1 MNCQL
6 WSLVARQ
13 IQTEVFEELVLDYFW
28 VAVSMDYLCELL
40 ENEFDQLVVHFLF
53 VNKPSFGMIVDLD
66 EDLSSFDPSLSFLDI
81 HRL

>member
-1 MNCQL
+1 
-6 WSLVARQ
+6 
-13 IQTEVFEELVLDYFW
+13 
-28 VAVSMDYLCELL
+28 MDYLCELL

-66 EDLSSFDPSLSFLDI
+66 EDLSSFDPSLSFLDV